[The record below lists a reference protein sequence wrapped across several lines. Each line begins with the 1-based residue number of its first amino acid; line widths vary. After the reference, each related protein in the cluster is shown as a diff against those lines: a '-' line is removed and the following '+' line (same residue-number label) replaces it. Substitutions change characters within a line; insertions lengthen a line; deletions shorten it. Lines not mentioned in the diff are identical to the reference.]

1 MSAAF
6 PKQAM
11 RRGKLGN
18 IHVLIKMR
26 ALLWKKSESI
36 DIVTAAHRLIHEM
49 MDMRGTAGSRVFC
62 GDKVIHLMHVRLK
75 ETAWVM
81 QLFLLCLMEKEIL
94 NPAGEFTGLLCSL
107 DLLYSS
113 AEFRLGDIS
122 IGNNYST

>member
-1 MSAAF
+1 M
-6 PKQAM
+6 
-11 RRGKLGN
+11 
-18 IHVLIKMR
+18 
-26 ALLWKKSESI
+26 
-36 DIVTAAHRLIHEM
+36 TAAHRLIHEM
-49 MDMRGTAGSRVFC
+49 MDMRGTVGSRVFC
-62 GDKVIHLMHVRLK
+62 GDKVIHLMHVQLK